1 MARHIDILIKA
12 NLRNRGYAFLT
23 MKQADKYGIK
33 GTVSYTPE
41 DYLFIEAEGET
52 PELDKLVKWCKHNMI
67 KNQNSEL
74 IIEQNKYKNLT
85 EFEILI

>member
-23 MKQADKYGIK
+23 MKQAEKYGIK
-33 GTVSYTPE
+33 GTVTYTPE
-41 DYLFIEAEGET
+41 DNILIEAEGEASD
-52 PELDKLVKWCKHNMI
+52 LDKLVNWCKHNML
-67 KNQNSEL
+67 KTQKAEVVVEQNS
-74 IIEQNKYKNLT
+74 YKNLS